1 MISKAKLFLILFPLL
16 AFWSSLTVAKGYCI
30 EQWAC
35 VDIRGSETNPEFFL
49 VNKKDFPI
57 TMTLLVSA
65 KNLRGSEG
73 LARKYTKTAVLHGN
87 NELSVLKLKPDNPA
101 RRTDYNYEF
110 EWALGDMNAKH
121 NDNYRYTLPYAED
134 SSYPVVQGFNGGF
147 SHRGAS
153 RYAIDFAMP
162 VGTPVL
168 AARDGVVMDV
178 VEKHNRGG
186 SSRRYARYANFVV
199 VIHDDGT
206 TGEYYHLRKN
216 GAAVEVGDILKAG
229 DLIGYSGNTGFSSL
243 PHLHFAV
250 YKAKSHGK
258 FQSVPFQFE
267 GDEKRRSRYGYGSR

>member
-1 MISKAKLFLILFPLL
+1 MLSPLL
-16 AFWSSLTVAKGYCI
+16 IMWSSLVTAKGYCI

-35 VDIRGSETNPEFFL
+35 VEILGNETNPQFYL
-49 VNKKDFPI
+49 VNKKSFPI
-57 TMTLLVSA
+57 TMTLLVTA
-65 KNLRGSEG
+65 KNMRSEKHNG
-73 LARKYTKTAVLHGN
+73 RKYTETVVLNSHDRVNVLNLRPN
-87 NELSVLKLKPDNPA
+87 NSS
-101 RRTDYNYEF
+101 RRTNYNYEF
-110 EWALGDMNAKH
+110 KWALGDMNAKH
-121 NDNYRYTLPYAED
+121 NDTYQYTLPFSEKSD
-134 SSYPVVQGFNGGF
+134 YPLVQGFNGGF

-153 RYAIDFAMP
+153 RYAVDFAMP

-186 SSRRYARYANFVV
+186 SSRRYARYANYVV

-216 GAAVEVGDILKAG
+216 GAAVNVGDRVEAG

-250 YKAKSHGK
+250 YKAQSHGK
-258 FQSVPFQFE
+258 FQSLPFQFE
-267 GDEKRRSRYGYGSR
+267 GDNNKRTRRGYGSR